1 MVSNFLMV
9 ILAITALVGALLV
22 CKVAIN
28 MGNKMKAFNDLLE
41 RNRELAGKPGSNK
54 NTSGASRNFAPSQF
68 S

>member
-22 CKVAIN
+22 FKVAIN
-28 MGNKMKAFNDLLE
+28 MGNKMKEFNEFLE
-41 RNRELAGKPGSNK
+41 KNKTLAGKPSKK
-54 NTSGASRNFAPSQF
+54 NTSGAARNFAPSQF

>member
-22 CKVAIN
+22 FKIALN
-28 MGNKMKAFNDLLE
+28 MGRKMETLNDLLE
-41 RNRELAGKPGSNK
+41 LKKNSGNAANK
-54 NTSGASRNFAPSQF
+54 KRSSGAARNFAPSQF

>member
-28 MGNKMKAFNDLLE
+28 MGNKLAQFNDILE
-41 RNRELAGKPGSNK
+41 KNKTLGGKSTKKHLN
-54 NTSGASRNFAPSQF
+54 GAARNFAPSQF

>member
-28 MGNKMKAFNDLLE
+28 MGNKMAEFNDFLE
-41 RNRELAGKPGSNK
+41 KNKTLAGKSSK
-54 NTSGASRNFAPSQF
+54 KHLSGAARNFAPSQY